1 MHGFLDSQTV
11 RTIYISVIHVAA
23 KVSSIYT
30 CVQNLRTPSNTGK
43 YSVFR
48 IDSSI
53 HFISRLLTAI
63 FPTTNHLGTFAAWD
77 SARSF
82 FPIFIS
88 PRLPPPRIWQ
98 ADCVP
103 IGVQNVADTGNRYR
117 KATGHGGTKSHTSTH
132 VVQMHTLPTPN
143 ANDLLAYRHKVLAI
157 SDRLYVTYS

>member
-1 MHGFLDSQTV
+1 MYLLKSVTNLISIDRKTVTNLFLQQLEQLMDWLFCNVHGFLDSQTV

-23 KVSSIYT
+23 KVSPIYT

-82 FPIFIS
+82 FPHFYQPS
-88 PRLPPPRIWQ
+88 
-98 ADCVP
+98 
-103 IGVQNVADTGNRYR
+103 
-117 KATGHGGTKSHTSTH
+117 
-132 VVQMHTLPTPN
+132 PTPS
-143 ANDLLAYRHKVLAI
+143 AYLAGWLCSNWSTKRGRYWQPVSESNRP
-157 SDRLYVTYS
+157 RRN